1 MSITFLKLYKWYQI
15 TQSVSNWLLFNQ
27 VYEVYSFSNFC
38 HILLILLTHNL
49 VVVWIHSGGQATAF
63 SLRARGI
70 EQTESCCL
78 ASDWGTI
85 QINPFLELP
94 RIKNILRY
102 EEILHW
108 SPSLCYLLK
117 VTTFLPKISGLNSQL
132 WQRKTFLLINF
143 PCFCVKIATPLKI
156 WLEVQLPPHTHT

>member
-1 MSITFLKLYKWYQI
+1 M
-15 TQSVSNWLLFNQ
+15 VSNHAKRFKLTFIQSGVWSIF
-27 VYEVYSFSNFC
+27 
-38 HILLILLTHNL
+38 ILKFLSHSVLILTHNL

-108 SPSLCYLLK
+108 SPSLYWFFVNPPTPIPHLK
-117 VTTFLPKISGLNSQL
+117 SRL
-132 WQRKTFLLINF
+132 F
-143 PCFCVKIATPLKI
+143 PQNIKAFHP
-156 WLEVQLPPHTHT
+156 

>member
-1 MSITFLKLYKWYQI
+1 M
-15 TQSVSNWLLFNQ
+15 VSNHAKRFKLTFIQSGVWSIF
-27 VYEVYSFSNFC
+27 
-38 HILLILLTHNL
+38 ILKFLSHSVLILTHNL

-108 SPSLCYLLK
+108 PPSLSYLLK